1 MIEFKQSE
9 IDFLNSLEEARI
21 ATSHNDI
28 PHVKP
33 VSFVKINNSIIIATD
48 YDTRT
53 YTNIKFNRN
62 VGIVIDI
69 YKSGNHKAVCIQGKA
84 EIIEN
89 GEEFKKIYEIFF
101 KKFQW
106 VRDDPWN
113 ENEAPFL
120 KIVPTTKISWGLD

>member
-53 YTNIKFNRN
+53 YTNIKLNRN